1 MKTQEVAICLSGGGF
16 RAAAFHLGTL
26 SYLSHLRMADGR
38 TFLSMVNTMSTI
50 SGGTI
55 TGLWYV
61 AGLCKGLDDDQ
72 SFKALYQKL
81 QSVDIPTVA
90 LESFVR
96 NQKDVHS
103 FIKLITDVYDE
114 LFFKNETFGLILD
127 NMDKIHVHHFSAN
140 GTDFSYA
147 LPFRYQAT
155 KAIDNAKEEYKY
167 GLVGNNYNMIPRDIA
182 RQIRLSEIL
191 ATSSCF
197 PGGFEPLVFP
207 TDFKLSSNEKNSE
220 YVKSIQPIGLMDGGI
235 VDNQG
240 LEYVEHAE
248 KQLEC
253 NDPEAKFRNTI
264 DLIIASDV
272 ASPYM
277 EAYKANSFS
286 GMKNVSINALMH
298 NFYIAAILMIA
309 ADIASLGYIGTFW
322 TGVLTTLS
330 FFSLVAAILVH
341 ILRHKVDGM
350 LKKSPVG
357 KCKKSIRKLTVNTV
371 INLLTNRATSLMML
385 TNTVFMKHIRR
396 LSYGKMYDN
405 KRWTNRLI
413 MNAIYE
419 LRPGESWQSRYENK
433 RLAEWMK
440 PSELIQQNSKK
451 AADMG
456 TTLWFT
462 DEDKS
467 NGMPEAIVAAGQ
479 YNICWNLLAY
489 IERLEHNNLNTDETH
504 ELIIKC
510 KDQLIEDWTK
520 FKEDPMWLFK
530 EKIG

>member
-350 LKKSPVG
+350 LREIS
-357 KCKKSIRKLTVNTV
+357 S
-371 INLLTNRATSLMML
+371 
-385 TNTVFMKHIRR
+385 
-396 LSYGKMYDN
+396 GKM
-405 KRWTNRLI
+405 
-413 MNAIYE
+413 
-419 LRPGESWQSRYENK
+419 
-433 RLAEWMK
+433 
-440 PSELIQQNSKK
+440 
-451 AADMG
+451 
-456 TTLWFT
+456 
-462 DEDKS
+462 
-467 NGMPEAIVAAGQ
+467 
-479 YNICWNLLAY
+479 
-489 IERLEHNNLNTDETH
+489 
-504 ELIIKC
+504 
-510 KDQLIEDWTK
+510 
-520 FKEDPMWLFK
+520 
-530 EKIG
+530 